1 MESLSDWTTEGR
13 LLSITLIRKTW
24 DGRYQPSDIYLNRIY
39 QGKLYKD
46 QQISLDMPD
55 TPATLSLGWGILTKC
70 QVADGDQIIMKTN
83 PWWLVLELI
92 LLICLGLQFNILF
105 TNADYL
111 PTQFILLLLLLLNCI
126 IPRYRLIKST

>member
-1 MESLSDWTTEGR
+1 M
-13 LLSITLIRKTW
+13 SITLIRKTW

-46 QQISLDMPD
+46 QQISLDVPD

-70 QVADGDQIIMKTN
+70 QVVDGDQIIMKTN
-83 PWWLVLELI
+83 SWWLALELI
-92 LLICLGLQFNILF
+92 LLICLGLQF

-111 PTQFILLLLLLLNCI
+111 PTPLILLLLLLLNCI
-126 IPRYRLIKST
+126 IPRYRLVKSTEKESGVKV